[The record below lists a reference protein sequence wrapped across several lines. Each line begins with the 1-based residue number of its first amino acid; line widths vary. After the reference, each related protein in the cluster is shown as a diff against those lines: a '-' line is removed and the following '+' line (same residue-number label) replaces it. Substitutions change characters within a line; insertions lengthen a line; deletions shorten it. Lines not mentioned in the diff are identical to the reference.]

1 MRVTPDFSC
10 DIRDDAVRAMRE
22 VNMEGSFLSSSA
34 RTSVQTLKKFSIQ
47 LSKTSERL
55 ATGLKVNRASD
66 NPIAFFTAKSLS
78 QRAGD
83 LNRVLDSI
91 STTLGSVRSA
101 EIGIRSLERLV
112 QVAQSI
118 VNTASSLPL
127 GNPTATG
134 SVDVSAQS
142 DVTALAGVSDGDQF
156 SVQAGSEAAVTI
168 TINSGDTPD
177 QLLAQIN
184 AVDNVTASFTSA
196 GELQISTTNS
206 ENLTLTE
213 VTGTPLSGLG
223 ISAGAFDQTSAN
235 SPERAALAVAYDE
248 VRTQINQ
255 LAEDSSFLGINLLTG
270 SSPVLNFNESGTSSL
285 TLSGVDATASGLGI
299 SASANGFQSNS
310 NISAARGELR
320 GAVNSLRSFSSRLSV
335 ELSVATTRSDFT
347 AKLRNTLQT
356 GAAKLTLSDPNE
368 EGAKLLAL
376 QTRTSLAAA
385 SFSIVQKSENSIL
398 KLFS

>member
-1 MRVTPDFSC
+1 
-10 DIRDDAVRAMRE
+10 
-22 VNMEGSFLSSSA
+22 MEGSFLSSSS
-34 RTSVQTLKKFSIQ
+34 RTGVQTLKEFNIQ

-66 NPIAFFTAKSLS
+66 NPIAFFTAKSLN

-83 LNRVLDSI
+83 LNRVLDSV

-101 EIGIRSLERLV
+101 EVGVRSLEQLV
-112 QVAQSI
+112 QVAQAI
-118 VNTASSLPL
+118 VDTASSLPL
-127 GNPTATG
+127 ANPTATS
-134 SVDVSAQS
+134 SVNVSDQS
-142 DVTALAGVSDGDQF
+142 DVTALTGVSDGDQF
-156 SVQAGSEAAVTI
+156 SVQAGSAAAVTI
-168 TINSGDTPD
+168 TINGGDTPD

-206 ENLTLTE
+206 ENLTLAE

-223 ISAGAFDQTSAN
+223 IAAITFDQTSAI
-235 SPERAALAVAYDE
+235 SPERAALAVAFDE

-255 LAEDSSFLGINLLTG
+255 LAADSSYLGINLLTG
-270 SSPVLNFNESGTSSL
+270 SSPVLSFNENGTSLL

-310 NISAARGELR
+310 NISVAEAELR
-320 GAVNSLRSFSSRLSV
+320 GAVNSLRSFSSRLTI
-335 ELSVATTRSDFT
+335 ELSVANTRSNFT
-347 AKLRNTLQT
+347 ATLRDTLQT
-356 GAAKLTLSDPNE
+356 GAAKLTLADPNE
-368 EGAKLLAL
+368 EGAELLAL
-376 QTRTSLAAA
+376 PTRTSLAAA